1 MARKPSRGPTEREL
15 EILQV
20 LWQDGT
26 RSVREVHER
35 LAETEAISFTT
46 VQTMLQVMFDKGL
59 TQRELQG
66 RSYVYRAATSQEEAQ
81 RTLLADLLDRAFG
94 GSAKALVS
102 RALDVRRATPE
113 ELDELRALLD
123 DARSASDA

>member
-1 MARKPSRGPTEREL
+1 MARRPSRGPTEREL

-20 LWQDGT
+20 LWHDGT

-35 LAETEAISFTT
+35 LSETEEISFTT

-102 RALDVRRATPE
+102 RALDAKRATNE

-123 DARSASDA
+123 AVRSADDA